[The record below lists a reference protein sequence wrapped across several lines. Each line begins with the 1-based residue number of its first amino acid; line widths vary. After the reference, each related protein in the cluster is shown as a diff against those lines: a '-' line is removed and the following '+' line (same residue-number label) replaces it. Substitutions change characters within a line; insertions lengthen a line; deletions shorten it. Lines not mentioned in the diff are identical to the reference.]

1 MERHPA
7 LQPHADGGDLV
18 FKTRTLVGPFHPDPD
33 AILAPLAAHVESGKG
48 ADDPFLQARYIG
60 PHVRPPP
67 LQVEHRIGHPLA
79 GAVIGELSASGRT
92 EHTHND
98 TRAPTR

>member
-33 AILAPLAAHVESGKG
+33 AILAPLAAHRESGKR
-48 ADDPFLQARYIG
+48 ADDSFLQASYIG

-67 LQVEHRIGHPLA
+67 LQVEHRISHPLA
-79 GAVIGELSASGRT
+79 RAVIGELSAAAGG
-92 EHTHND
+92 TH
-98 TRAPTR
+98 RKPRLEQ